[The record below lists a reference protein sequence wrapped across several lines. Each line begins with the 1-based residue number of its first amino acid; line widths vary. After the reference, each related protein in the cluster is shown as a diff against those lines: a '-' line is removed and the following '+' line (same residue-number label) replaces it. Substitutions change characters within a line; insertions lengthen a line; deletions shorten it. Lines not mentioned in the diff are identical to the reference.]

1 MSVNGDV
8 SEQVVRLSLEG
19 FEVLA
24 RLTGS
29 GAKNVA
35 AMIYTIMK
43 DQQQTKGKTKLNFTF
58 SSICSMKLNS
68 LINIPPE
75 YILSLLLCNISS
87 KKSTD
92 KKQKWEF
99 YNPHFFS

>member
-19 FEVLA
+19 FEILA

-43 DQQQTKGKTKLNFTF
+43 DKNIDSLEDLIKLAQDNGVEL
-58 SSICSMKLNS
+58 IACSMSMDVMGIKQEELIDGVTLSGVATMLANGEESDMS
-68 LINIPPE
+68 LFI
-75 YILSLLLCNISS
+75 
-87 KKSTD
+87 
-92 KKQKWEF
+92 
-99 YNPHFFS
+99 

>member
-19 FEVLA
+19 FEILA

-43 DQQQTKGKTKLNFTF
+43 DKN
-58 SSICSMKLNS
+58 
-68 LINIPPE
+68 
-75 YILSLLLCNISS
+75 
-87 KKSTD
+87 
-92 KKQKWEF
+92 KQKEKLDLIIC
-99 YNPHFFS
+99 

>member
-8 SEQVVRLSLEG
+8 SEQVVRLSLDG

-35 AMIYTIMK
+35 AMIYTMLK
-43 DQQQTKGKTKLNFTF
+43 DTNQTKGKIKLNNMLKTGKNLKIFT
-58 SSICSMKLNS
+58 IK
-68 LINIPPE
+68 
-75 YILSLLLCNISS
+75 
-87 KKSTD
+87 
-92 KKQKWEF
+92 
-99 YNPHFFS
+99 